1 MKISPCTFLLKATK
15 LVPEVAMTKQ
25 KAVGI
30 RIPDNKICLR
40 LVKELGNP
48 MGRRTF
54 YGVGLVLW
62 ILLLGL
68 SGVCIAEDRYAVKS
82 GDSLSKISKN
92 FGVTVDMLKEANG
105 LKGNA
110 LKPKQILIIPTQREE
125 QAGES
130 RRASAKNPGEDSG
143 TSKRS
148 LERKDS
154 YIVQKVDTL
163 QTFPTRAGSSVEELK
178 TLNHLNTL
186 SLEVGQTL
194 MLSELKLSAPDNEEE
209 VGDAE
214 EAMDEQ
220 VAEKNEERQKGSESP
235 AIWSNP
241 EERSLL
247 VRLVKTFL
255 GIPYRFGGS
264 TLKGLDC
271 SAFVRKIY
279 EVFNIHLPRTTRE
292 QLSIGKRVTKEELE
306 EGDLVFFKTRAPR
319 ANNAHV
325 GIYIG
330 KNEFVHASSRNR
342 EVKVDNLNAPYFSSH
357 FLRGVRVKELARD
370 LEL

>member
-1 MKISPCTFLLKATK
+1 
-15 LVPEVAMTKQ
+15 MTKQ
-25 KAVGI
+25 KTVGI
-30 RIPDNKICLR
+30 RIHDSKVRLR
-40 LVKELGNP
+40 LIKELGNP
-48 MGRRTF
+48 MGRRTL

-62 ILLLGL
+62 ISLLGL
-68 SGVCIAEDRYAVKS
+68 SGVCIAEEQYAVKS
-82 GDSLSKISKN
+82 GDSLSKISKS

-255 GIPYRFGGS
+255 GVPYRFGGS
-264 TLKGLDC
+264 TPKGLDC

-330 KNEFVHASSRNR
+330 NNEFVHASSHNR
-342 EVKVDNLNAPYFSSH
+342 EVKVDNLNATYFSSH
-357 FLRGVRVKELARD
+357 FLSGVRVKEPERD
-370 LEL
+370 LKL